1 MDWSDRGQRLF
12 RNLALIVA
20 LAVIASLIA
29 LIVAG

>member
-1 MDWSDRGQRLF
+1 MDWSGRGQRVL

-20 LAVIASLIA
+20 LALIASLIA